1 MTRAASASRR
11 FRHRCSRSPIDI
23 FPPDK
28 PCEVEFNRGE
38 LRLAA
43 EVLITQA
50 RGGFV
55 PALVHVRAMRTIER
69 LGE

>member
-1 MTRAASASRR
+1 MKPRRRYHRRAFAVVTY
-11 FRHRCSRSPIDI
+11 
-23 FPPDK
+23 PDQ

-43 EVLITQA
+43 EVMITQT

-55 PALVHVRAMRTIER
+55 PALVRQRAMQTIER

>member
-1 MTRAASASRR
+1 MTSVEASVRERRRYKRRAFAVTTY
-11 FRHRCSRSPIDI
+11 
-23 FPPDK
+23 PDQ

-43 EVLITQA
+43 EVMIAQA

-55 PALVHVRAMRTIER
+55 PAVVRARAVRTIER